1 MFRVESPTSFA
12 QGVNRDRRRKR
23 LSPWCNSGPRG
34 SSSQHA
40 QREESGKCCEKDDP
54 LPSRLLDPGDSDNL
68 YNCGWKLTRVDVVIF
83 SGWYIFP
90 TRQLAECWDNHAST
104 LAFSNMTCPQ
114 KHQITTG
121 LIDTNFLS
129 SMVSE
134 AGQDS
139 PIVLACRAI
148 GHAFLTSKV
157 DTPETRSKRAATYG
171 QALEATNMALEDP
184 IMQTQDETLASVWL
198 LSLYE
203 LIVSP
208 GKGHQP
214 LDFSPNTYGIG
225 SWIVHTQGLVSL
237 LRLRGTL
244 HFCRPL
250 ARDLF
255 WLIYSSVLVRCFIT
269 NMASPSESSSWFREL
284 EKDLT
289 EDELPTHQLCVYGHH
304 ASTFCAT
311 IRQVIDKWTTGSARA
326 AAEIFAEVEGF
337 ERRMQQLWHVTSGN
351 PSVETVEISDSNI
364 RLLCCRTYLHAFRLK
379 LQLTLLE
386 LLGKMRTE
394 RCDVRAGTLQHEFQ
408 LRVETV
414 QSVADEILACV
425 PLLLSTNTASG
436 GSPKLTP
443 RVWRDGV
450 RLLWPLRLVALWS
463 ATRDD
468 QKRAAKIILQQI
480 RDEVGIY
487 PAGAFP
493 PSFLAD
499 MATK

>member
-203 LIVSP
+203 T
-208 GKGHQP
+208 GA
-214 LDFSPNTYGIG
+214 D
-225 SWIVHTQGLVSL
+225 HTISAHCL
-237 LRLRGTL
+237 T
-244 HFCRPL
+244 RPL